1 MRLRLNGSRRSLDEN
16 NQNLIVSERHS
27 HSALCG
33 GKAASGAPAA
43 FWSVAFCV
51 LLSAFCLLPTAF
63 TPSLTVR
70 LLPSAFSQHEMPQ
83 PTGQPTP
90 SPSPSPSP
98 LPSPSPTPLTGLHQW
113 GAVTLF
119 HGLPSDRVR
128 AIAQGQDGMMWFGTE
143 AGLARFDG
151 RRMQTINDAQMPQ
164 GRVLSLLTDASGALW
179 VGTDSGAARIVSGRV
194 EAVKDLQ
201 GQTINAIIEPDSG
214 RLLMASEQGMVYEC
228 RANAGA
234 IQVKQL
240 LAKPLE
246 GAARDNPGA
255 LPLTSLTVA
264 NNKLLAGSLSRGLLA
279 IENNS
284 AREMQARRPAFF
296 VRALATDARGQ
307 LWVGTK
313 GRKDQ
318 PALHSANDFSET
330 ASAGTVTGTVMALR
344 PGHADDMW
352 VGTDGRG
359 VFHFPA
365 SRKSVNLTFD
375 GTEGGLR
382 SDHIFAIFVD
392 REDVVWFG
400 TDRGVSR
407 YDPNS
412 PRVENVG
419 DNAESDFVR
428 TLYQASNGQVLAGTN
443 RGLFVYD
450 AKAARWNSV
459 SELSRNIIY
468 CVAEDDTGR
477 LLIGS
482 AAGFYV
488 GPKLTREMQL
498 ESQTF
503 TRIEAGS
510 GAADAVGS
518 IRAIARFR
526 GATYLASYGR
536 GLERFA
542 DNRVMN
548 VWPNDANT
556 SREIIS
562 LFADGD
568 VRLLLGTNKDGVLS
582 FDGAQA
588 SNKAEFAKLNN
599 STVRSITQTAAQSL
613 WFATSRGV
621 FLCRAGND
629 CVAAA
634 AGYEARFLLNG
645 SDEKKNEVWC
655 ATTASGL
662 LKIALDE
669 RLSVPLVSQVDA
681 EQGLPSQNAFAVLSQ
696 KGADG
701 RSLLLV
707 GTSRGIARF
716 APDAFAPTV
725 YAARVISK
733 RIHSPAELQSGIYLE
748 YPQNGLLLDVAAISS
763 RTFPEQFQYAF
774 TMSNAKGE
782 LIKQKVSHESQ
793 FAMESL
799 SPGKYRVT
807 ARAFSRDLV
816 SSEPLSFELTIARA
830 PFPWTSTAL
839 AILLTLALL
848 ALFWAIEE
856 RRRIARTSA
865 ALTSANRE
873 LADAR
878 LNLANEAE
886 RERRRIAR
894 DLHDQTLADLRHL
907 LLLTDQPATTAGG
920 QGSALNATGLRN
932 EIESISQEVRRIC
945 EDLSPSVLQNVG
957 FAAAL
962 EFALSHAVQD
972 APAERKFEYEFVCD
986 DSLEERVLLT
996 PNVQMQVYRIVQE
1009 ALNNICRHSDA
1020 SHVKMHVGVTATNGF
1035 ELTITDDGRE
1045 FDPAQEGR
1053 KEGRGLANMRA
1064 RASLIDAEIN
1074 WNRQDGG
1081 GTTFTLQLRRAGACR
1096 PS

>member
-1 MRLRLNGSRRSLDEN
+1 
-16 NQNLIVSERHS
+16 
-27 HSALCG
+27 
-33 GKAASGAPAA
+33 
-43 FWSVAFCV
+43 
-51 LLSAFCLLPTAF
+51 
-63 TPSLTVR
+63 
-70 LLPSAFSQHEMPQ
+70 
-83 PTGQPTP
+83 
-90 SPSPSPSP
+90 
-98 LPSPSPTPLTGLHQW
+98 
-113 GAVTLF
+113 
-119 HGLPSDRVR
+119 
-128 AIAQGQDGMMWFGTE
+128 MMWFGTE

-164 GRVLSLLTDASGALW
+164 GRVLSLLTDANGALW
-179 VGTDSGAARIVSGRV
+179 VGTDNGAARILNGRV
-194 EAVKDLQ
+194 DAVKELQ
-201 GQTINAIIEPDSG
+201 GQTINAIIEPENG

-228 RANAGA
+228 RTNSSAFQ
-234 IQVKQL
+234 IKQL

-246 GAARDNPGA
+246 SADKDKPGA
-255 LPLTSLTVA
+255 LPLTSLTIA
-264 NNKLLAGSLSRGLLA
+264 NNKLLVGSLSRGLLA

-284 AREMQARRPAFF
+284 ATEMQARRPAFF

-307 LWVGTK
+307 LWVGTRS
-313 GRKDQ
+313 RKDQ
-318 PALHSANDFSET
+318 QALHSEDGFSEM
-330 ASAGTVTGTVMALR
+330 ASAGTVTGTVVALR
-344 PGHADDMW
+344 PGRADDMW

-359 VFHFPA
+359 VFYFPA

-412 PRVENVG
+412 PRVENIG
-419 DNAESDFVR
+419 DNAESNFVR
-428 TLYQASNGQVLAGTN
+428 TLYQASSGHVLAGTN

-450 AKAARWNSV
+450 PKAARWNSI
-459 SELSRNIIY
+459 SDLSRNIIY
-468 CVAEDDTGR
+468 CIAEDDAGR

-482 AAGFYV
+482 AAGFFV
-488 GPKLTREMQL
+488 GPKLTGDLQL

-503 TRIEAGS
+503 ARIEISS
-510 GAADAVGS
+510 GAADAIGS

-542 DNRVMN
+542 DNRVTS
-548 VWPNDANT
+548 VWPNDANN

-568 VRLLLGTNKDGVLS
+568 LRLLLGTSKDGVLS

-588 SNKAEFAKLNN
+588 SSEPEFAKLNN
-599 STVRSITQTAAQSL
+599 STVRSITQTAAQTL

-621 FLCRAGND
+621 FLCRAGTD

-634 AGYEARFLLNG
+634 AGYEARFLQRGLN
-645 SDEKKNEVWC
+645 EKDNVVWC

-662 LKIALDE
+662 LKISLDDK
-669 RLSVPLVSQVDA
+669 LNAPLVSQLDA
-681 EQGLPSQNAFAVLSQ
+681 EQGLPSQNAFAVLPQ

-701 RSLLLV
+701 RSSLLV

-716 APDAFAPTV
+716 APDTFAPTV

-733 RIHSPAELQSGIYLE
+733 RVHSPAELQSGIYLE

-774 TMSNAKGE
+774 TLANAKGE
-782 LIKQKVSHESQ
+782 LVKQKVSHESQ
-793 FAMESL
+793 FAMEGL

-816 SSEPLSFELTIARA
+816 SSEPLSFELTIAKA

-865 ALTSANRE
+865 ALVTANRE

-907 LLLTDQPATTAGG
+907 MLMSDQSVAEGRPSPGADT
-920 QGSALNATGLRN
+920 LRN

-986 DSLEERVLLT
+986 DALEEQVQLT
-996 PNVQMQVYRIVQE
+996 PNVQMQIYRIVQE
-1009 ALNNICRHSDA
+1009 ALNNICRHSGA
-1020 SHVKMHVGVTATNGF
+1020 SRVKMHVGVTANSDF
-1035 ELTITDDGRE
+1035 ELTITDNGRE
-1045 FDPAQEGR
+1045 FDPARETR

-1064 RASLIDAEIN
+1064 RASLIDVKISWEKHEGSGTVFALKLKKS
-1074 WNRQDGG
+1074 GG
-1081 GTTFTLQLRRAGACR
+1081 MP
-1096 PS
+1096 PSSP